1 MSNNS
6 NKISDLIGDGLQLSS
21 LISSIATN
29 VNALNGLNKVAAVT
43 AIIASGSEIIT
54 TISDLIKDEDKDFD
68 ISELQN
74 QIEKL
79 KSFKNLPTD

>member
-6 NKISDLIGDGLQLSS
+6 NTISDLIGDGLQLSS